1 MLLGF
6 GAGLVG
12 LRAGA
17 VEGGLA
23 GVEFSFVGFKA
34 LSLGVELAL
43 MLGELSLL
51 LIDEGGAFAEF
62 SGRGA
67 EGGALGFEFLPGG
80 VDLLAEGVEFKA
92 VLLAFG
98 LDVFL
103 TVLEFL
109 AGAIQGHPLLLE
121 SSLGLFSGA
130 ASAVEGGFKFF
141 ELALPAGK
149 FGVGVGDLAFA
160 VFQGL
165 LAIVEFAR
173 TGAGFLKRLLQLA
186 LRFLD

>member
-1 MLLGF
+1 M
-6 GAGLVG
+6 
-12 LRAGA
+12 RAGA

-43 MLGELSLL
+43 MLGELALL

-80 VDLLAEGVEFKA
+80 VDLLTEGVEFKA

-109 AGAIQGHPLLLE
+109 AGAIQGRPLLLE
-121 SSLGLFSGA
+121 PSLGLFSGA
-130 ASAVEGGFKFF
+130 ASGVEGGFKFF
-141 ELALPAGK
+141 ELAFSAGE
-149 FGVGVGDLAFA
+149 FGVGVGDLAFT

-165 LAIVEFAR
+165 LAIVEFA
-173 TGAGFLKRLLQLA
+173 GAGTGFLKRLLQLA